1 MDYRV
6 DEILK
11 KYIAG
16 EIETNHEK
24 YKLLELDKDKITIC
38 DGKTLLAS
46 GEMTL
51 VVGGKN
57 SGKSKFVNHLLKQIL
72 VPECDAGYILTQ
84 KQDYRIISFDSEM
97 GMDRLIQWSI
107 IGPYED
113 EYGRSY
119 VEENLVGKL
128 YLYSLKKICPED
140 RITYISNIVDGLK
153 KDISH
158 AHFIVC
164 IDVGTCLTSD
174 TNSSQNGGL
183 VDTLVN
189 KLSGNTLVV
198 TIHHSLKDDSRSG
211 ISMGSIGTALEKLCA
226 IKILVNPTDAEK
238 RHKVE
243 FLVSKYEDV
252 NKDKDYFYL
261 HTEKDDDGKIHING
275 ISDSLGMVI
284 KKKGNSKVDDNEFSK
299 YLIDL
304 ILNSNTD
311 EERLRKNI
319 VPILM
324 VKFNLKQSMVYNKIN
339 KLINDNIIIEEFGQ
353 LLVKIKTP
361 IRNE

>member
-1 MDYRV
+1 MNHRN
-6 DEILK
+6 DEILR

-16 EIETNHEK
+16 EIETDQEK
-24 YKLLELDKDKITIC
+24 NKVLELDKDIITIC
-38 DGKTLLAS
+38 DGKTLLAK

-51 VVGGKN
+51 VVGGKS
-57 SGKSKFVNHLLKQIL
+57 SGKSKIVNHLIKQIL
-72 VPECDAGYILTQ
+72 GEKCDDGYILTQ
-84 KQDYRIISFDSEM
+84 NQDYRVIQFDSEM
-97 GMDRLIQWSI
+97 GIDRLVKWSI
-107 IGPYED
+107 ISPYED
-113 EYGRSY
+113 EYGSSY
-119 VEENLVGKL
+119 LQDTLVKNFS
-128 YLYSLKKICPED
+128 LYSLKKITPEE
-140 RITYISNIVDGLK
+140 RIAYISDIVDAFK
-153 KDISH
+153 NDNPN

-183 VDTLVN
+183 IDTLFN
-189 KLSGNTLVV
+189 RLSGSTLIV
-198 TIHHSLKDDSRSG
+198 TIHHSFKDDTKSG
-211 ISMGSIGTALEKLCA
+211 IGMGSIGTALEKLCA
-226 IKILVNPTDAEK
+226 IKILVNPTDTEK

-275 ISDSLGMVI
+275 ISDSLGVVI

-324 VKFNLKQSMVYNKIN
+324 DKFNLKQSMVYNKIN

-353 LLVKIKTP
+353 LLVKIKSP
-361 IRNE
+361 YP

>member
-1 MDYRV
+1 MNHRN

-16 EIETNHEK
+16 EIDTNHEK
-24 YKLLELDKDKITIC
+24 HKLLELDKDKITIC

-72 VPECDAGYILTQ
+72 VLESDAGYILTQ
-84 KQDYRIISFDSEM
+84 KQDYRVIAFDSEM

-128 YLYSLKKICPED
+128 YLYSLKKICPDD

-174 TNSSQNGGL
+174 Y
-183 VDTLVN
+183 
-189 KLSGNTLVV
+189 NTP
-198 TIHHSLKDDSRSG
+198 HFRDQK
-211 ISMGSIGTALEKLCA
+211 ISMLS
-226 IKILVNPTDAEK
+226 
-238 RHKVE
+238 
-243 FLVSKYEDV
+243 
-252 NKDKDYFYL
+252 
-261 HTEKDDDGKIHING
+261 
-275 ISDSLGMVI
+275 
-284 KKKGNSKVDDNEFSK
+284 
-299 YLIDL
+299 
-304 ILNSNTD
+304 
-311 EERLRKNI
+311 
-319 VPILM
+319 
-324 VKFNLKQSMVYNKIN
+324 
-339 KLINDNIIIEEFGQ
+339 
-353 LLVKIKTP
+353 
-361 IRNE
+361 

>member
-1 MDYRV
+1 MNHRT

-51 VVGGKN
+51 VVGGKS
-57 SGKSKFVNHLLKQIL
+57 SGKSKFVNHFLKQIL
-72 VPECDAGYILTQ
+72 VPECDAGYILTH
-84 KQDYRIISFDSEM
+84 KQDYRVISFDSEM
-97 GMDRLIQWSI
+97 GIDRLVQWSI
-107 IGPYED
+107 ISPYED

-119 VEENLVGKL
+119 VEENLVDKL
-128 YLYSLKKICPED
+128 FLYTLKKINPEA
-140 RITYISNIVDGLK
+140 RIDYISITVDGLK
-153 KDISH
+153 NDNPN

-183 VDTLVN
+183 IDTLFN
-189 KLSGNTLVV
+189 KLSGSTLIV
-198 TIHHSLKDDSRSG
+198 TIHHSLKDDTKIG

-275 ISDSLGMVI
+275 ISDSLGVVI

-324 VKFNLKQSMVYNKIN
+324 DKFILKQSSVYNKIN
-339 KLINDNIIIEEFGQ
+339 KLIKDKIINQHYDQ
-353 LLVKIKTP
+353 LLVK
-361 IRNE
+361 